1 MQAIIPH
8 ASGSAAYASYSGA
21 PHALKFR
28 EWAEGLIPSR
38 FIRLVSSN
46 QELKRF
52 FGRCGSQD
60 AGKKS
65 EGSASW
71 RLCVIIA
78 ADESNPS
85 AVYRS
90 LSSEYRGK
98 VGPLMQSC
106 ITIPVTRMPCA

>member
-8 ASGSAAYASYSGA
+8 ASGSAAYATYSGA
-21 PHALKFR
+21 PHALKIR

-38 FIRLVSSN
+38 FVRLVSSN

-52 FGRCGSQD
+52 FGLCGSHD

-78 ADESNPS
+78 ADESSPS

-98 VGPLMQSC
+98 VGQLADAIVSHDSC
-106 ITIPVTRMPCA
+106 H